1 MHSEKFCDRH
11 YKYNIEFEKKT
22 CLVNKNAFKNVI
34 GRQDSAMPEPGI
46 EPGTFRS
53 SV

>member
-1 MHSEKFCDRH
+1 MSKEDSRTTSLCKY
-11 YKYNIEFEKKT
+11 YKSLFGVPDMTILKT
-22 CLVNKNAFKNVI
+22 WSTAGVFGL
-34 GRQDSAMPEPGI
+34 PEPGI